1 MYDFIFFM
9 IIHEN
14 ADNAYTGPI
23 WLKEEVYLQV
33 LSEIWKHEMNNLLI
47 LFISCWIQ
55 NYYPD

>member
-1 MYDFIFFM
+1 M

-33 LSEIWKHEMNNLLI
+33 LSEIWRHEMNNLLI